1 MCRQN
6 RVKQAVP
13 NIDFRHPLAN
23 FQGEI
28 MQSRALGADRESVVE
43 LADHAPAI
51 LIVAGTI
58 SRPRTR
64 QYERSKEKRP
74 PFGERL

>member
-1 MCRQN
+1 
-6 RVKQAVP
+6 
-13 NIDFRHPLAN
+13 
-23 FQGEI
+23 